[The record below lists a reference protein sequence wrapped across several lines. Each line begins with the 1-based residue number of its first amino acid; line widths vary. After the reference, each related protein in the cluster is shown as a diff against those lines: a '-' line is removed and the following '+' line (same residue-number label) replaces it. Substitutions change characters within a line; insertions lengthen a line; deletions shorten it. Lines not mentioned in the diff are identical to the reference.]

1 MHTVSDDNSSIQSSP
16 WQRDQPWKQ
25 TRPRR
30 GISKELSLYYQ
41 RPRHNVLNSRARQA
55 AMRKR
60 RRPYEV
66 SLGSEDPKSIFER
79 IPTTPTENADETLK
93 ATDSSLIDS
102 KSPERQQEQQSQ
114 QSDEIKD
121 EAKLEVAIKKDVD
134 VTDIKTESESE
145 PKTNLDDC
153 KDIDVDG
160 IKTEANVEKMNTSED
175 EDAMSVTVDDA
186 NQSTTTTT
194 TTTNSGLVNGNANE
208 LNGDSK
214 THISKCETP
223 AGDEVNTRS
232 TSTTTTTA
240 TTATEIRLKKHKP
253 RAKLNSIIQK
263 LIDGVPARLE
273 QLSKIPAAPTVT
285 AAAAAVERNSS
296 SGGGAIGSLSH
307 SLAHKVGV
315 AIADYTNIILYI
327 FAVHLPG
334 LSTIVG
340 SGSQPSSRLPSS
352 ARVSAQAYSA

>member
-1 MHTVSDDNSSIQSSP
+1 
-16 WQRDQPWKQ
+16 
-25 TRPRR
+25 
-30 GISKELSLYYQ
+30 
-41 RPRHNVLNSRARQA
+41 
-55 AMRKR
+55 MRKR

-79 IPTTPTENADETLK
+79 LSTPPAENADETLK

-102 KSPERQQEQQSQ
+102 KSPERKQEQQSQ

-121 EAKLEVAIKKDVD
+121 EVKSEAAIKKEVD
-134 VTDIKTESESE
+134 VTDIKTEPESE

-194 TTTNSGLVNGNANE
+194 TNSGLVNGNANE

-214 THISKCETP
+214 TNIIKCEAP
-223 AGDEVNTRS
+223 IGDEGNTRS
-232 TSTTTTTA
+232 TSTSTTTA
-240 TTATEIRLKKHKP
+240 TTTITTEIRLKKHKP

-263 LIDGVPARLE
+263 LINGVPARLE

-315 AIADYTNIILYI
+315 GVTDHVLFYYI
-327 FAVHLPG
+327 SAVHLPG
-334 LSTIVG
+334 LSTIFG

-352 ARVSAQAYSA
+352 ACVSA

>member
-1 MHTVSDDNSSIQSSP
+1 MNYYLHLVSDDNSSIQSSP

-79 IPTTPTENADETLK
+79 LSTPPAENADETLK

-102 KSPERQQEQQSQ
+102 KSPERKQEQQSQ

-121 EAKLEVAIKKDVD
+121 EVKSEAAIKKEVD

-160 IKTEANVEKMNTSED
+160 IKTEATVEKMNTSED

-186 NQSTTTTT
+186 NQSTTAI
-194 TTTNSGLVNGNANE
+194 TTNSGLVNGNANE

-214 THISKCETP
+214 TNISKCETP
-223 AGDEVNTRS
+223 TSDEVNTRS
-232 TSTTTTTA
+232 TSTTTTATTA
-240 TTATEIRLKKHKP
+240 TTTEIRLKKHKP

-315 AIADYTNIILYI
+315 GLTDHVSFLLYI
-327 FAVHLPG
+327 CC
-334 LSTIVG
+334 S
-340 SGSQPSSRLPSS
+340 SSRSLHHRRQRQP
-352 ARVSAQAYSA
+352 AV

>member
-1 MHTVSDDNSSIQSSP
+1 
-16 WQRDQPWKQ
+16 
-25 TRPRR
+25 
-30 GISKELSLYYQ
+30 
-41 RPRHNVLNSRARQA
+41 
-55 AMRKR
+55 MRKR

-79 IPTTPTENADETLK
+79 LSTPPAENADETLK

-102 KSPERQQEQQSQ
+102 KSPERKQEQQSQ

-121 EAKLEVAIKKDVD
+121 EVKSEAAIKKEVD
-134 VTDIKTESESE
+134 VTDIKTEPESG

-194 TTTNSGLVNGNANE
+194 TNSGLVNGNANE

-214 THISKCETP
+214 TNIIKCEAP
-223 AGDEVNTRS
+223 IGDEGNTRS
-232 TSTTTTTA
+232 TSTTTA
-240 TTATEIRLKKHKP
+240 TTTTTTTEIRLKKHKP

-263 LIDGVPARLE
+263 LINGVPARLE

-285 AAAAAVERNSS
+285 AAAAAVDRNSS

-315 AIADYTNIILYI
+315 VVTGHVLFYYI
-327 FAVHLPG
+327 SAVHLPG

-340 SGSQPSSRLPSS
+340 SGSQSSSRLPSS
-352 ARVSAQAYSA
+352 ACVSA

>member
-1 MHTVSDDNSSIQSSP
+1 
-16 WQRDQPWKQ
+16 
-25 TRPRR
+25 
-30 GISKELSLYYQ
+30 
-41 RPRHNVLNSRARQA
+41 
-55 AMRKR
+55 MRKR

-79 IPTTPTENADETLK
+79 LSTPPAENADETLK

-102 KSPERQQEQQSQ
+102 KSPERKLEQ

-121 EAKLEVAIKKDVD
+121 EVKSEAAIKKEVD

-160 IKTEANVEKMNTSED
+160 IKTEATVEKMNTSED

-186 NQSTTTTT
+186 NQSTTA

-214 THISKCETP
+214 TSISKCETP
-223 AGDEVNTRS
+223 TSDEVNTRS
-232 TSTTTTTA
+232 TSTTTA
-240 TTATEIRLKKHKP
+240 TTTEIRLKKHKP

-315 AIADYTNIILYI
+315 GVTDHVSFLLYI
-327 FAVHLPG
+327 CC
-334 LSTIVG
+334 S
-340 SGSQPSSRLPSS
+340 SSRSLHHRRQRQP
-352 ARVSAQAYSA
+352 AV

>member
-1 MHTVSDDNSSIQSSP
+1 
-16 WQRDQPWKQ
+16 
-25 TRPRR
+25 
-30 GISKELSLYYQ
+30 
-41 RPRHNVLNSRARQA
+41 
-55 AMRKR
+55 MRKR

-79 IPTTPTENADETLK
+79 LSTPPAENADETLK

-102 KSPERQQEQQSQ
+102 KSPERKHEQQSL

-121 EAKLEVAIKKDVD
+121 EVKSEAAIKKEVD

-160 IKTEANVEKMNTSED
+160 IKTEATVEKMNTSED

-186 NQSTTTTT
+186 NQSTTATTA
-194 TTTNSGLVNGNANE
+194 TNSGLVNGNANE

-214 THISKCETP
+214 TNISKCETP
-223 AGDEVNTRS
+223 TSDEVNTIS
-232 TSTTTTTA
+232 TSTTRATTT
-240 TTATEIRLKKHKP
+240 TTKEIRLKKHKP

-315 AIADYTNIILYI
+315 GVTDHVSLLLYI
-327 FAVHLPG
+327 CCL
-334 LSTIVG
+334 
-340 SGSQPSSRLPSS
+340 SSRCLHHRRQRQP
-352 ARVSAQAYSA
+352 AV

>member
-1 MHTVSDDNSSIQSSP
+1 
-16 WQRDQPWKQ
+16 
-25 TRPRR
+25 
-30 GISKELSLYYQ
+30 
-41 RPRHNVLNSRARQA
+41 
-55 AMRKR
+55 MRKR

-79 IPTTPTENADETLK
+79 LSTLPAENADETLK

-102 KSPERQQEQQSQ
+102 KSPERKQEQQSQ

-121 EAKLEVAIKKDVD
+121 EVKSEAAIKKEVD
-134 VTDIKTESESE
+134 VTDIKTEPESE

-194 TTTNSGLVNGNANE
+194 ANSGLVNGNANE

-214 THISKCETP
+214 TNIIKCEAP
-223 AGDEVNTRS
+223 IGDEGNSRSTS
-232 TSTTTTTA
+232 TSTTTA
-240 TTATEIRLKKHKP
+240 TTTITTEIRLKKHKP

-263 LIDGVPARLE
+263 LINGVPARLE

-285 AAAAAVERNSS
+285 AAAVAVDRNSS

-307 SLAHKVGV
+307 SLAHKVGIGV
-315 AIADYTNIILYI
+315 SDHVLFYYI
-327 FAVHLPG
+327 SAVHLPG

-352 ARVSAQAYSA
+352 ACVSA

>member
-1 MHTVSDDNSSIQSSP
+1 
-16 WQRDQPWKQ
+16 
-25 TRPRR
+25 
-30 GISKELSLYYQ
+30 
-41 RPRHNVLNSRARQA
+41 
-55 AMRKR
+55 MRKR

-79 IPTTPTENADETLK
+79 LSTPPAENADETLK

-102 KSPERQQEQQSQ
+102 KSPERKQDQQSQ

-121 EAKLEVAIKKDVD
+121 EVKSEAAIKKEVD

-194 TTTNSGLVNGNANE
+194 TNSGLVNGNANE

-214 THISKCETP
+214 TNIIKCEAP
-223 AGDEVNTRS
+223 IGDEGNTRS
-232 TSTTTTTA
+232 TSTTTA
-240 TTATEIRLKKHKP
+240 TTTTTTEIRLKKHKP

-263 LIDGVPARLE
+263 LINGVPARLE

-285 AAAAAVERNSS
+285 AAAVAVDRNSS

-315 AIADYTNIILYI
+315 GVTDYVLFYYI
-327 FAVHLPG
+327 SAVHLPG
-334 LSTIVG
+334 LSTIFG

-352 ARVSAQAYSA
+352 ACVSA